1 MNTASPAR
9 LLIQRNVTPIL
20 LAAILFAIALL
31 ADLLGINLLERIVT
45 VMFTSLI
52 LVLGLQL
59 FMGNS
64 GILSFAHIGFMGIG
78 AYASV
83 LFSMTPEAKQLS
95 IPSLYPVLIPI
106 HFPFWAAVLMGAL
119 IAALIAAVISYP
131 LMRLSDAA
139 AVITTFALLVIINV
153 ILVHWDRITN
163 GPRTLFGVDNYTTLW
178 ASAVVGMLVVFL
190 VYFFK
195 ESRVGLRLR
204 ATRDD
209 AYAAASIGI
218 NMVVMRWL
226 AFTASAFLA
235 GLGGGL
241 WAHFI
246 TSFSPYAFYLTET
259 FVVLAMLVIGGP
271 YSVSG
276 AVVGTLVVTAVRE
289 GLRGIENYLNI
300 AQVVPQGVYGFT
312 EVVLAI
318 ALILIL
324 IYRPSG
330 IMGSRELRWTGFRR
344 RKKVPEELKEI
355 AEAEA
360 AALDS
365 SAIDSSTKGATH
377 V

>member
-1 MNTASPAR
+1 
-9 LLIQRNVTPIL
+9 VTPIL
-20 LAAILFAIALL
+20 LVAILLAITLL
-31 ADLLGINLLERIVT
+31 AVLLGVNLFERIVT

-119 IAALIAAVISYP
+119 IAALIAAVVSYP

-139 AVITTFALLVIINV
+139 AVITTFALLVIIQV
-153 ILVHWDRITN
+153 VLVHWDRITN
-163 GPRTLFGVDNYTTLW
+163 GPRTLFGVDNYTDLW
-178 ASAVVGMLVVFL
+178 RSALVGMLCVFL

-226 AFTASAFLA
+226 AFIASAFLA
-235 GLGGGL
+235 GLGGAL

-259 FVVLAMLVIGGP
+259 FVVLAMLVVGGP

-289 GLRGIENYLNI
+289 GLRGIENYLNL

-330 IMGSRELRWTGFRR
+330 IMGSRELHWTSFRR
-344 RKKVPEELKEI
+344 RRKAAQELVEL

-360 AALDS
+360 AAIDPPGM
-365 SAIDSSTKGATH
+365 DSSTKGASH

>member
-1 MNTASPAR
+1 MKIPVRLKFYSTPAILVLA
-9 LLIQRNVTPIL
+9 LLI
-20 LAAILFAIALL
+20 LAIGAELVNITLIVRIA
-31 ADLLGINLLERIVT
+31 T
-45 VMFTSLI
+45 VMFINLI

-78 AYASV
+78 AYSSV

-95 IPSLYPVLIPI
+95 IPNLYPFLIPV
-106 HFPFWAAVLMGAL
+106 HLPFWASVLVGAL

-139 AVITTFALLVIINV
+139 AVITTFALLVIIHV
-153 ILVHWDRITN
+153 VLVHWDRITN
-163 GPRTLFGVDNYTTLW
+163 GPRTLFGVDFYTDLW
-178 ASAVVGMLVVFL
+178 TSAIVCMVTVFL
-190 VYFFK
+190 AYLFK

-218 NMVVMRWL
+218 NKVVMRWM

-235 GLGGGL
+235 AIGGGL

-276 AVVGTLVVTAVRE
+276 AVVGTVVVTSVRE
-289 GLRGIENYLNI
+289 ILRSIENYLNI
-300 AQVVPQGVYGFT
+300 AKVFPQGVFGFT
-312 EVVLAI
+312 EVILSIV
-318 ALILIL
+318 LILIL
-324 IYRPSG
+324 VFQPGG
-330 IMGSRELRWTGFRR
+330 IMGSREVHWPRFG
-344 RKKVPEELKEI
+344 RKEK
-355 AEAEA
+355 
-360 AALDS
+360 DS
-365 SAIDSSTKGATH
+365 SELTPSVDEIQGEEH